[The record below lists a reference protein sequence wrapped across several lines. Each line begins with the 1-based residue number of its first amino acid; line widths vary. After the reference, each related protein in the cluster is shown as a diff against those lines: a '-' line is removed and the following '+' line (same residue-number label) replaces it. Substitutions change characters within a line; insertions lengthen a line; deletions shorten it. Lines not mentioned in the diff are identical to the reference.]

1 MIFKISEDSLEG
13 HQVRHHQIERGQ
25 YHSKPAKRDSGDKS
39 DNDHKLTAKATAA
52 LGRRWETLIKLI
64 KYPSQIPVLV
74 ELRTCGLTRELTN
87 LKKTE
92 QFFSLRNRPK
102 Y

>member
-1 MIFKISEDSLEG
+1 MQKLVGSEKQTFSAVHCSFDMKIPTSSCEAVQESLEC

-52 LGRRWETLIKLI
+52 LGRLNGRH
-64 KYPSQIPVLV
+64 
-74 ELRTCGLTRELTN
+74 
-87 LKKTE
+87 
-92 QFFSLRNRPK
+92 
-102 Y
+102 